1 MRMLI
6 ADDDPVSRRVLQ
18 DTLTRSGY
26 DLDVV
31 NDGEAAWEALRRD
44 NGPPIATLNWAM
56 PGLDGLEV
64 CRRVRQMSS
73 RPTYLILVT
82 ARGDKESVV
91 RGLQAGADDY
101 VTKPFEADEL
111 RARVQV
117 GERVLGLQLE
127 LADRVRELVNA
138 LAQVKRLR
146 RLLPICSYC
155 KKVRDDKN
163 YWHEVEN
170 YITEHSEAR
179 FSHSICPDCS
189 DLHVKPLMESPG
201 GIDE

>member
-31 NDGEAAWEALRRD
+31 SDGEAAWEALRRD

-111 RARVQV
+111 RARIQV
-117 GERVLGLQLE
+117 GERVLGLQME

-179 FSHSICPDCS
+179 FSHSICPDCF

>member
-56 PGLDGLEV
+56 PGLDGPEV

-73 RPTYLILVT
+73 HPTYLILVT

-111 RARVQV
+111 RARIGHVPSSGV
-117 GERVLGLQLE
+117 
-127 LADRVRELVNA
+127 RVRHRVA
-138 LAQVKRLR
+138 V
-146 RLLPICSYC
+146 
-155 KKVRDDKN
+155 V
-163 YWHEVEN
+163 
-170 YITEHSEAR
+170 
-179 FSHSICPDCS
+179 
-189 DLHVKPLMESPG
+189 
-201 GIDE
+201 